1 MSTPAPPPDRRPDL
15 IFRKVDE
22 DVVVYDPIRDRVLLL
37 NATSALILDLCD
49 GTRSWEQIESE
60 VAAAFPV
67 DRELVSND
75 VETMRRQ
82 FRSAGLFRSG
92 TGG

>member
-1 MSTPAPPPDRRPDL
+1 MSTNPRPDRRPDL

-22 DVVVYDPIRDRVLLL
+22 DVCVYDPVRDRVLLL

-49 GTRSWEQIESE
+49 GTRSWEQIAAE

-67 DRELVSND
+67 DRERVSND
-75 VETMRRQ
+75 VEAMRQ
-82 FRSAGLFRSG
+82 EFRNAGLLRKGSG
-92 TGG
+92 R